1 MCHTQW
7 LISYKTTTYKTT
19 ALELQQVPRRNDII
33 TRHINRLGTFSK
45 KTVVVRHQYTSLTS
59 RIQTPLQ
66 DQGIVPREQEAKQK
80 IPPQP
85 TPLNQIDQ
93 PSRMTYRP
101 PAALSVLIR
110 LGHLNLLLLPL
121 LLLEALVQKKD
132 DSKQDEGDDNTDY
145 NAGDGTALNLGAFLL
160 ARLDLSCDKLG
171 NVCNYAMTY

>member
-1 MCHTQW
+1 
-7 LISYKTTTYKTT
+7 
-19 ALELQQVPRRNDII
+19 
-33 TRHINRLGTFSK
+33 
-45 KTVVVRHQYTSLTS
+45 
-59 RIQTPLQ
+59 
-66 DQGIVPREQEAKQK
+66 
-80 IPPQP
+80 
-85 TPLNQIDQ
+85 
-93 PSRMTYRP
+93 MTYRP